1 MQCLTW
7 TYIANQVGHALA
19 DVGGDASLLSVMQ
32 ATSAAGHAAA
42 VAFSQARSTHVARAD

>member
-1 MQCLTW
+1 M
-7 TYIANQVGHALA
+7 GHALA

-42 VAFSQARSTHVARAD
+42 VAFSRVHHAFTRLCLKRWLIVLI